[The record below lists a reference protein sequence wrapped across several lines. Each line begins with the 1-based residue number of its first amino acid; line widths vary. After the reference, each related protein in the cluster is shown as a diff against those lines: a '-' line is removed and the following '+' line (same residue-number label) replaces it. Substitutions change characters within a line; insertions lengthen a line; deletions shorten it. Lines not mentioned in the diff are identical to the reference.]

1 MSRRLLI
8 SRRNGS
14 IKITDLVIV
23 FEKHEKILVLQE
35 GMISFFENREKKKID
50 KETKKKSKGS
60 REVTVISSDSDK
72 DLRKKRHSKDKSEKR
87 KKERVN
93 RTVTISGKNK
103 SPKVVYN
110 PLTGKAE
117 ANVRSNREP
126 SPVKSEDEGPKVNFY

>member
-1 MSRRLLI
+1 
-8 SRRNGS
+8 
-14 IKITDLVIV
+14 
-23 FEKHEKILVLQE
+23 
-35 GMISFFENREKKKID
+35 MISFFENREKKKID
-50 KETKKKSKGS
+50 KETKKKSKGP

-126 SPVKSEDEGPKVNFY
+126 SPVKSEDEGPKVNFYQKKLILRVDFDIII

>member
-1 MSRRLLI
+1 
-8 SRRNGS
+8 
-14 IKITDLVIV
+14 
-23 FEKHEKILVLQE
+23 
-35 GMISFFENREKKKID
+35 MISFFENREKKKID

-126 SPVKSEDEGPKVNFY
+126 SPVKSEDEGPKVNFYRYTISSWTSGENF